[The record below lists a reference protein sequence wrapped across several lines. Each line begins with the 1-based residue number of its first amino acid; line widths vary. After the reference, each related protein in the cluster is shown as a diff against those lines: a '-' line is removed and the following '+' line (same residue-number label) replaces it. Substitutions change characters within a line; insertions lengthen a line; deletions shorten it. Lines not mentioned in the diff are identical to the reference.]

1 MKNLIILLLWLLP
14 LGLWAQEV
22 EAEQPM
28 AEDTAPPVAEFNGYI
43 KNLQT
48 MLFFN
53 LGGGLDPFYQQL
65 NFFHHRLNSRWRLGE
80 DWRFRA
86 DLRTRVFY
94 GDLTPGYGQLIDQG
108 SNDFLNLSSVF
119 LDRPSWVGHTVLDRL
134 YLEYARGDWEVRLGR
149 QRVNWGINTVWNPND
164 IFNAFAFTDFD
175 YEERP
180 GSDAL
185 RIKRYTGFASS
196 IELAVRAFDDFDQA
210 IIAGLWKF
218 NRGTYD
224 FQVLAGYAQQ
234 DLALGGGWA
243 GNLGNA
249 GLKGEFTYFHPLKP
263 ERNNAFA
270 ATLGLDYSF
279 SNALYVNTGYL
290 YNSEGSTGGNI
301 ASLFAFELSARNL
314 YPYRHALFA
323 QASYPITPLLS
334 GGAALIYSPV
344 EVHALFVNPVAT
356 LSIKENWDID
366 LVGQIVLNQEAKGYT
381 SPIQAAFL
389 RLKLSY

>member
-1 MKNLIILLLWLLP
+1 MKNLIILLLCLLP
-14 LGLWAQEV
+14 LGLWAQDEPPP
-22 EAEQPM
+22 AEEP
-28 AEDTAPPVAEFNGYI
+28 ALPLVEFNGYI

-65 NFFHHRLNSRWRLGE
+65 NFFHHRLNSNWRLGE
-80 DWRFRA
+80 NWKFRA
-86 DLRTRVFY
+86 DVRTRIFY
-94 GDLTPGYGQLIDQG
+94 GDLPPGYGELIDQG
-108 SNDFLNLSSVF
+108 SNDLINLSAVF
-119 LDRPSWVGHTVLDRL
+119 MDRPSWAGHTVLDRL
-134 YLEYARGDWEVRLGR
+134 YLEYARGAWEVHLGR

-196 IELAVRAFDDFDQA
+196 IELAVSAFDDFDEA

-224 FQVLAGYAQQ
+224 FQVLAGYARK

-249 GLKGEFTYFHPLKP
+249 GFKGEFTYFHPLQ
-263 ERNNAFA
+263 EGRDEAFA
-270 ATLGLDYSF
+270 ATLGLDYVF
-279 SNALYVNTGYL
+279 SNSLYLNTGYL
-290 YNSEGSTGGNI
+290 YNSEGSTSGSITG
-301 ASLFAFELSARNL
+301 LFGFELSARNL

-323 QASYPITPLLS
+323 QLSYPITPLLN
-334 GGAALIYSPV
+334 GGAAVIYSPV
-344 EVHALFVNPVAT
+344 QAHALFINPVAT

-366 LVGQIVLNQEAKGYT
+366 LVGQIVLNQESKGYT

-389 RLKLSY
+389 RLKFSY